1 MLAIA
6 SVASDAIASKLAPTG
21 GRGEIQRPAMKSFR
35 FICAVCLIA
44 LSLQGCVGLIVGTA
58 VDVAVEV
65 VKVPFKV
72 GGAIVDVVTDDDDE
86 KDEE

>member
-1 MLAIA
+1 M
-6 SVASDAIASKLAPTG
+6 VG
-21 GRGEIQRPAMKSFR
+21 GAIQRVAMKSFR
-35 FICAVCLIA
+35 FVFAVCLLS

-72 GGAIVDVVTDDDDE
+72 GGAIVDVATDDDEE
-86 KDEE
+86 KDED